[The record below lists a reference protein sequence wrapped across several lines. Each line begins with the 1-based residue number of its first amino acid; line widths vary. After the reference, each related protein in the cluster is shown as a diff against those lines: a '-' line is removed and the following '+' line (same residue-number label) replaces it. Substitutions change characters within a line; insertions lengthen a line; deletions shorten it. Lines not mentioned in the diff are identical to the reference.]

1 MLAKWNPQ
9 RNFSTC
15 QRGQIQRMVH
25 TIKLLCLSA
34 SGKAWKCWV
43 EQIILKNL
51 KNKRWCPPIKCPK
64 VQLAHRCMDIYTSPK
79 TPVCHLGQVWAAVYQ
94 GAIKVLICLSKRI
107 SMFVKWSKAHRC
119 TRPANKKE
127 KEEIYKKLLVQC
139 RHISYCWDQVFKK
152 LWACPSVCGIVESSV
167 YGFTTKIGGCSSS
180 VNRRWPVS
188 SHLIVNIHVFL
199 FCCKEYRNRFQLHSV
214 LLKKCHSPELIPIP
228 INDQELRTDRAS

>member
-107 SMFVKWSKAHRC
+107 SMFVKRSRAHRC
-119 TRPANKKE
+119 TMPANKKE

-152 LWACPSVCGIVESSV
+152 LWARPSVWRIVESSV

-199 FCCKEYRNRFQLHSV
+199 F
-214 LLKKCHSPELIPIP
+214 LLQRA
-228 INDQELRTDRAS
+228 QE